1 MTTRDATTTRRRVTT
16 TTTASSSFATRDDA
30 TETETTTVMASAPPI
45 FLDARARRRRDHD
58 ALALEFALGERAP
71 VTVGA
76 VERRRRGKRA
86 VPDARASRDSW
97 RLGAQNEDEDED
109 EDAEDERTR
118 AFLRRMT
125 TVPPGCTKH
134 VPSDLSTALAVRTN
148 AASASRERE
157 RDPTRGVARLDV
169 PRASS
174 KYDAFR

>member
-1 MTTRDATTTRRRVTT
+1 MTTRDATTTT

-30 TETETTTVMASAPPI
+30 TETAETTVMASAPPI

-76 VERRRRGKRA
+76 PERRRRGKRA

-97 RLGAQNEDEDED
+97 RLDAQNDAEDEDED
-109 EDAEDERTR
+109 ERAR
-118 AFLRRMT
+118 AFFRRMT
-125 TVPPGCTKH
+125 TIPPGCTKH
-134 VPSDLSTALAVRTN
+134 VPRDLSTALAVRTN
-148 AASASRERE
+148 AASREGMRE
-157 RDPTRGVARLDV
+157 RDPTRAVARLDV